1 MRRESVLALALLA
14 VGGSASAQTLDV
26 PTDTFTLDNGLRVV
40 VHEDHSAPVASV
52 NIWYHVGSGRETEGR
67 TGFAHLFE
75 HMMFQG
81 SANVG
86 DDAHFKTIQ
95 GAGGTLNGS
104 TNADRTNYYE
114 TVPAN
119 YLETVMWLEAD
130 RMGWLLPAMTQGKLD
145 NQRDVVKNERRQ
157 NYENRPYGMASIRI
171 SEMLYPADHPYHW
184 PTIGSQQDLTAASM
198 EDVQGFFRT
207 WYAPNNASLVVAGD
221 VEPAEVRRL
230 AEKYFAAIP
239 KGQPIPSP
247 NARPVKLDAD
257 RRAVL
262 EDRVTL
268 PRVQLTWPTVEAWHA
283 DEAALD
289 VMGSILGSG
298 RTSRLY
304 ERLVY
309 REQAA
314 QSVSAFNGSRELAG
328 SFGVTI
334 TARPGT
340 SLSQMERAAYEEIR
354 RLATD
359 GPTADEME
367 AARNGI
373 ESGFVFRL
381 ASTAGKANQLNDYN
395 TFRGSPDMF
404 NQDLARYTAVT
415 ADDVKRVAQTYLVGK
430 PKVVLSTV
438 PNGQPELAA
447 QPAEVQ
453 P

>member
-1 MRRESVLALALLA
+1 MLALTLLA
-14 VGGSASAQTLDV
+14 VGSSASAQTLDM

-86 DDAHFKTIQ
+86 DDAHFRTIQ

-104 TNADRTNYYE
+104 TNGDRTNYYE

-119 YLETVMWLEAD
+119 YLETALWLEAD

-184 PTIGSQQDLTAASM
+184 PTIGSQEDLTAASM

-221 VEPAEVRRL
+221 VDPAEVRRL
-230 AEKYFAAIP
+230 ARKYFGAIP
-239 KGQPIPSP
+239 TGDQIPSP
-247 NARPVKLDAD
+247 KARPVTLDAD

-289 VMGSILGSG
+289 VMGTILGSG

-304 ERLVY
+304 QRLVY
-309 REQAA
+309 QEQAA

-328 SFGVTI
+328 SFGITI

-340 SLSQMERAAYEEIR
+340 SLSQMERSAYEEIR

-359 GPTADEME
+359 GPTDEEMQ

-373 ESGFVFRL
+373 ESSFVLRL
-381 ASTAGKANQLNDYN
+381 SSTAGKANQLNDYN
-395 TFRGSPDMF
+395 TFRGTPDMF
-404 NQDLARYTAVT
+404 NQDMARFTAVT
-415 ADDVKRVAQTYLVGK
+415 ADDVKRVAMTWLVGK

-447 QPAEVQ
+447 QPQEVQ

>member
-268 PRVQLTWPTVEAWHA
+268 P
-283 DEAALD
+283 
-289 VMGSILGSG
+289 
-298 RTSRLY
+298 
-304 ERLVY
+304 
-309 REQAA
+309 
-314 QSVSAFNGSRELAG
+314 
-328 SFGVTI
+328 
-334 TARPGT
+334 
-340 SLSQMERAAYEEIR
+340 
-354 RLATD
+354 
-359 GPTADEME
+359 
-367 AARNGI
+367 
-373 ESGFVFRL
+373 GF
-381 ASTAGKANQLNDYN
+381 S
-395 TFRGSPDMF
+395 
-404 NQDLARYTAVT
+404 
-415 ADDVKRVAQTYLVGK
+415 
-430 PKVVLSTV
+430 
-438 PNGQPELAA
+438 
-447 QPAEVQ
+447 
-453 P
+453 

>member
-1 MRRESVLALALLA
+1 M
-14 VGGSASAQTLDV
+14 
-26 PTDTFTLDNGLRVV
+26 
-40 VHEDHSAPVASV
+40 
-52 NIWYHVGSGRETEGR
+52 
-67 TGFAHLFE
+67 
-75 HMMFQG
+75 
-81 SANVG
+81 
-86 DDAHFKTIQ
+86 
-95 GAGGTLNGS
+95 
-104 TNADRTNYYE
+104 
-114 TVPAN
+114 PAN
-119 YLETVMWLEAD
+119 YLETALWLEAD
-130 RMGWLLPAMTQGKLD
+130 RMGWLLPAMTQSKLD

-157 NYENRPYGMASIRI
+157 NYENRPYGMTSIRI

-184 PTIGSQQDLTAASM
+184 PTIGSQADLTAASM

-221 VEPAEVRRL
+221 VKPAEVRRL
-230 AEKYFAAIP
+230 AEKYFSAIP
-239 KGQPIPSP
+239 SGEPIPSP
-247 NARPVKLDAD
+247 EARPVSLDAD

-289 VMGSILGSG
+289 VMGTILGSG

-354 RLATD
+354 RLAD
-359 GPTADEME
+359 EGPTSEEME

-373 ESGFVFRL
+373 ESSFVFRL
-381 ASTAGKANQLNDYN
+381 SSTAGKANQLNDYN
-395 TFRGSPDMF
+395 TFRGTPDRF
-404 NQDLARYTAVT
+404 NQDMARFTAVT
-415 ADDVKRVAQTYLVGK
+415 AADVQRVARTYLVGR

>member
-1 MRRESVLALALLA
+1 
-14 VGGSASAQTLDV
+14 
-26 PTDTFTLDNGLRVV
+26 
-40 VHEDHSAPVASV
+40 
-52 NIWYHVGSGRETEGR
+52 
-67 TGFAHLFE
+67 
-75 HMMFQG
+75 
-81 SANVG
+81 
-86 DDAHFKTIQ
+86 
-95 GAGGTLNGS
+95 
-104 TNADRTNYYE
+104 
-114 TVPAN
+114 
-119 YLETVMWLEAD
+119 
-130 RMGWLLPAMTQGKLD
+130 MGWLLPAMTQGKLD

-184 PTIGSQQDLTAASM
+184 PTIGSQEDLTAASM

-221 VEPAEVRRL
+221 VRPAEVRRL
-230 AEKYFAAIP
+230 AEKYFSTIST
-239 KGQPIPSP
+239 GEPIPSP
-247 NARPVKLDAD
+247 KARPVSLDAD

-268 PRVQLTWPTVEAWHA
+268 PRVQLTWPTVEAWNA

-289 VMGSILGSG
+289 VMGTILGSG

-334 TARPGT
+334 TARPGS

-354 RLATD
+354 RMAEA
-359 GPTADEME
+359 GPTPEEME

-373 ESGFVFRL
+373 ESSFVFRL
-381 ASTAGKANQLNDYN
+381 SSTAGKANQLNDYN
-395 TFRGSPDMF
+395 TFRGAPDMF
-404 NQDLARYTAVT
+404 NQDMARYTAVT

-438 PNGQPELAA
+438 PNGQPDLAA

>member
-1 MRRESVLALALLA
+1 MESVLALALLS
-14 VGGSASAQTLDV
+14 VGGTASAQTLDV

-104 TNADRTNYYE
+104 TNGDRTNYYE

-119 YLETVMWLEAD
+119 YLETALWLEAD

-157 NYENRPYGMASIRI
+157 NYENRPYGMTSIRI

-221 VEPAEVRRL
+221 VQPAEVRRL
-230 AEKYFAAIP
+230 AEKYFSAIP
-239 KGQPIPSP
+239 SGEPIPSP
-247 NARPVKLDAD
+247 KARPVTLDAD

-268 PRVQLTWPTVEAWHA
+268 PRVQLTWPTVEGWHA

-289 VMGSILGSG
+289 IMGSILGGG

-314 QSVSAFNGSRELAG
+314 QSAFAFNSSRELAG
-328 SFGVTI
+328 SFGITI

-354 RLATD
+354 RLAEE
-359 GPTADEME
+359 GPTPEEVA

-373 ESGFVFRL
+373 ESSFVFRL
-381 ASTAGKANQLNDYN
+381 GSTAGKANQLNDYN
-395 TFRGSPDMF
+395 TFRGAPDMF
-404 NQDLARYTAVT
+404 NQDLARFTAVT
-415 ADDVKRVAQTYLVGK
+415 AADVQRVAQTYLAGK

-447 QPAEVQ
+447 QPPEVQ

>member
-1 MRRESVLALALLA
+1 MLALTLLA
-14 VGGSASAQTLDV
+14 VGSSASAQTLDV

-86 DDAHFKTIQ
+86 DDAHFRTIQ

-104 TNADRTNYYE
+104 TNGDRTNYYE

-119 YLETVMWLEAD
+119 YLETALWLEAD

-184 PTIGSQQDLTAASM
+184 PTIGSQEDLTAASM

-221 VEPAEVRRL
+221 VDPAEVRRL
-230 AEKYFAAIP
+230 ARKYFGAIP
-239 KGQPIPSP
+239 TGDQIPSP
-247 NARPVKLDAD
+247 KARPVTLDAD

-289 VMGSILGSG
+289 VMGTILGSG

-304 ERLVY
+304 QRLVY
-309 REQAA
+309 QEQAA

-328 SFGVTI
+328 SFGITI

-340 SLSQMERAAYEEIR
+340 SLSQMERSAYEEIR

-359 GPTADEME
+359 GPTDEEMQ

-373 ESGFVFRL
+373 ESSFVFRL
-381 ASTAGKANQLNDYN
+381 SSTAGKANQLNDYN
-395 TFRGSPDMF
+395 TFRGTPDMF
-404 NQDLARYTAVT
+404 NRDMARFTAVT
-415 ADDVKRVAQTYLVGK
+415 ADDVKRVAMTWLVGK

-447 QPAEVQ
+447 QPQEVQ